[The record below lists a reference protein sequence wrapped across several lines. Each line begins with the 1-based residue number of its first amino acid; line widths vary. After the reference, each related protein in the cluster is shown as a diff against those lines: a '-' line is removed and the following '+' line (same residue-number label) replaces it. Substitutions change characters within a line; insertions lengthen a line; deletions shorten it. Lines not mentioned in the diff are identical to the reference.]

1 MVDLVAV
8 DAAFEAADLADLGD
22 LELSDDSAL
31 TEDVAIDALAAG
43 VATGLCRSKRLCIL

>member
-31 TEDVAIDALAAG
+31 TEDVAIEALA
-43 VATGLCRSKRLCIL
+43 GLCRSKRFCME